1 MQFEIKLRKA
11 FVGFLMRKN
20 QKSFQST
27 PDAVQYMVRCA
38 FFRIRCYPP
47 ATKLESGNF
56 LMNGLAINVNLF
68 DKGRSTCWTV
78 LSFIYLAKYIEL

>member
-1 MQFEIKLRKA
+1 
-11 FVGFLMRKN
+11 MRKN

-27 PDAVQYMVRCA
+27 PDAVQCTLCDVP

-47 ATKLESGNF
+47 TTKLESGNF

-68 DKGRSTCWTV
+68 DKGRSTC
-78 LSFIYLAKYIEL
+78 